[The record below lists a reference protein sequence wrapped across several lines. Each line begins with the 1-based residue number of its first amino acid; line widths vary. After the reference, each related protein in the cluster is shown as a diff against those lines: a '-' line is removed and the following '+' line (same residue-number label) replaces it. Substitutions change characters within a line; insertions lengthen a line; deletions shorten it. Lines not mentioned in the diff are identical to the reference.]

1 MPLQGFKI
9 ISHNVGCL
17 IDECLDAMTGIRE
30 LVNILWRANGS
41 FKDCTAVIG
50 ETENESFPLEQ
61 VIEQSFFFKF
71 AGFHFFPSCG

>member
-41 FKDCTAVIG
+41 FKDCTAAIG
-50 ETENESFPLEQ
+50 ETENENFPLE
-61 VIEQSFFFKF
+61 
-71 AGFHFFPSCG
+71 